1 MKKALLKIAC
11 KHNRAKKGEIYL
23 KCNKCGATCQSGDKF
38 CGECGSNL
46 ESQVVTVTQSDQAE
60 TTITHPTPNNSS
72 AVPQST
78 VNSQEYI
85 HKGKVISK
93 MYFSYFL
100 TMLKKPVSAAAS
112 TNKRDLTNSL
122 ITMVL
127 FTLFIPLMIFFVL
140 KNMLSDYMTVSFFDV
155 VMKPFFVFFI
165 YIVLVVAV
173 VFGVLKIAKS
183 SASFLDVMARLGSFL
198 VLPTAFLAVA
208 FILSLI
214 SSTSCIFF
222 LSIGLICFS
231 VIIPLIIYSY
241 KQEEPRGLDTFYCIL
256 LTYIGIVIIFLIIG
270 EQVVQE
276 LIVLMQDSFG
286 YYNDPW
292 GY

>member
-1 MKKALLKIAC
+1 MLKSAC
-11 KHNRAKKGEIYL
+11 KYNRAKEGEIYL
-23 KCNKCGATCQSGDKF
+23 KCNKCGATCQSGDKI

-46 ESQVVTVTQSDQAE
+46 ESQAINVSQPAQEE
-60 TTITHPTPNNSS
+60 TTTTHPTPNNSS
-72 AVPQST
+72 AIPQST
-78 VNSQEYI
+78 VNNQEYI
-85 HKGKVISK
+85 DKGKVISK

-100 TMLKKPVSAAAS
+100 TMLKNPVSAAAN
-112 TNKRDLTNSL
+112 TNKHDLTNGL

-127 FTLFIPLMIFFVL
+127 FTLSIPLMFFFAL
-140 KNMLSDYMTVSFFDV
+140 KNTLDDYLTVSFFDV

-173 VFGVLKIAKS
+173 VLGVLKIAKS
-183 SASFLDVMARLGSFL
+183 SANFLDVMARLGSFL

-214 SSTSCIFF
+214 GSTSCIFF

-241 KQEEPRGLDTFYCIL
+241 KQEEPGGLDTFYCIL
-256 LTYIGIVIIFLIIG
+256 LTYVGIAIIFLIVG
-270 EQVVQE
+270 EQVVQDFIE
-276 LIVLMQDSFG
+276 LLDNPYG
-286 YYNDPW
+286 YYDNPW
-292 GY
+292 NY